1 MPRTRAPSSAGI
13 ERIRPRLGAD
23 TRYHLRHETYN
34 LDAEPEI
41 SEWLAGGRIDAIAFN
56 DHMSGIVESAD
67 RAHKLAPMIER
78 SGLSREDFLAVVE
91 RTQRRASEVPASI
104 ERLAAAAN
112 AAGTPLLSHDDTS
125 PQQRRWFRS
134 LGCRL
139 AEFPTTVETA
149 EEAASQGDDIV
160 LGAPNVV
167 RGGSH
172 TGWIDASK
180 MIERGLCSVLASD
193 YYYPAPLLAAFALA
207 ARGVVPLEQAWMLVS
222 RTPARAVRLTDR
234 GDIAR
239 GQRADL
245 VIVDPSAPDRPRV
258 VATIVSGRVVHLAQA
273 DIIAT
278 SGRRR
283 LGCCSRSRVMNE
295 PRYAIYFVPPARSD
309 LYRFGARFLG
319 YDCYSGDDLGHPA
332 DIGLAATAWE
342 ELTREPRRYGFHATL
357 KAPFRLLPPFTETDL
372 VAELDRFIAL
382 PRASVSV
389 EPTIRAIE
397 RFIAIVPRGASA
409 AVEQLAADCVTVFDR
424 FRRPLTP
431 QERDRRVARG
441 RGRSPDREPRPLG
454 LPVRVR
460 GLSLSHDADRR
471 DRCEPPWA
479 DHRASAG
486 CLRAS

>member
-1 MPRTRAPSSAGI
+1 MDTKAEGTIDASGLLVLPGIVDVHGDAFERQVMPRPRVAFPLDIALLESDRQAVSNGITTVFHGVTWSWEPGLRGAENARAILAGI

-41 SEWLAGGRIDAIAFN
+41 NEWLAGGRIDAIAFN

-112 AAGTPLLSHDDTS
+112 MAGTPLLSHDDTS

-172 TGWIDASK
+172 TGWTDATK
-180 MIERGLCSVLASD
+180 MIGRGLCSVLASD
-193 YYYPAPLLAAFALA
+193 YYYPAPQLAAFALA

-222 RTPARAVRLTDR
+222 RTPAQAVRLTDR
-234 GDIAR
+234 GNIAR

-245 VIVDPSAPDRPRV
+245 VIVDPSVPDRPRV

-273 DIIAT
+273 DIIAS

-283 LGCCSRSRVMNE
+283 LAV
-295 PRYAIYFVPPARSD
+295 
-309 LYRFGARFLG
+309 
-319 YDCYSGDDLGHPA
+319 
-332 DIGLAATAWE
+332 AATA
-342 ELTREPRRYGFHATL
+342 
-357 KAPFRLLPPFTETDL
+357 D
-372 VAELDRFIAL
+372 
-382 PRASVSV
+382 
-389 EPTIRAIE
+389 
-397 RFIAIVPRGASA
+397 
-409 AVEQLAADCVTVFDR
+409 
-424 FRRPLTP
+424 
-431 QERDRRVARG
+431 
-441 RGRSPDREPRPLG
+441 
-454 LPVRVR
+454 
-460 GLSLSHDADRR
+460 
-471 DRCEPPWA
+471 
-479 DHRASAG
+479 
-486 CLRAS
+486 

>member
-1 MPRTRAPSSAGI
+1 MGQKMEFRIEGARALVHGRLEDTSVDFGPEAGVITGIGLDTTAEGTIDARGLLVLPGIVDVHGDAFERQVMPRPRVAFPLDIALLESDRQAVANGITTVFHGVTWSWEPGLRGAENARAILAGI

-41 SEWLAGGRIDAIAFN
+41 NEWLAGGRIDAIAFN

-78 SGLSREDFLAVVE
+78 SGQSREDFLAVVE
-91 RTQRRASEVPASI
+91 RTQRRASDVPASI

-112 AAGTPLLSHDDTS
+112 MAGTPLLSHDDTS

-172 TGWIDASK
+172 TGWIDATK
-180 MIERGLCSVLASD
+180 MIGRGLCSVLASD

-222 RTPARAVRLTDR
+222 RTPAHAVRLTDR

-283 LGCCSRSRVMNE
+283 L
-295 PRYAIYFVPPARSD
+295 A
-309 LYRFGARFLG
+309 
-319 YDCYSGDDLGHPA
+319 
-332 DIGLAATAWE
+332 LAATA
-342 ELTREPRRYGFHATL
+342 
-357 KAPFRLLPPFTETDL
+357 D
-372 VAELDRFIAL
+372 
-382 PRASVSV
+382 
-389 EPTIRAIE
+389 
-397 RFIAIVPRGASA
+397 
-409 AVEQLAADCVTVFDR
+409 
-424 FRRPLTP
+424 
-431 QERDRRVARG
+431 
-441 RGRSPDREPRPLG
+441 
-454 LPVRVR
+454 
-460 GLSLSHDADRR
+460 
-471 DRCEPPWA
+471 
-479 DHRASAG
+479 
-486 CLRAS
+486 